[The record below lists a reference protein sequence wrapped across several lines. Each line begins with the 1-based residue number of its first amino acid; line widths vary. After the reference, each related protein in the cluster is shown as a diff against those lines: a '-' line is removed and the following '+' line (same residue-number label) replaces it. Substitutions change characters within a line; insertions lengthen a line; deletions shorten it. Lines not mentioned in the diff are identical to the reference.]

1 MRTLVTG
8 GAGYI
13 GSVITEVL
21 LERGHEV
28 TVLDNLVKG
37 YRDAVRPG
45 AQVVIGE
52 LGDRDGVLELLE
64 RRRIDAVVH
73 MAAHSMVG
81 ESMTAPLKYFGNNVA
96 DTVTLLQAMQEAQV
110 KAMVFSS
117 TAAVYGEPQ
126 RQPIGESDATIP
138 TNPYGESK
146 LAVERML
153 RWCGDA
159 YGLRSVSLRYFN
171 AAGASRH
178 CGERHDPETH
188 LIPLLLQAA
197 AGLRPGITV
206 FGDDYPTPDGTCIRD
221 YVHVLDLAEA
231 HVRALEVLGKSGPP
245 CVAYNV
251 GGSSAGH
258 SVKDVVSTVERV
270 TGKKLSITIGPRRP
284 GDPARLVASS
294 DRIRAELGFVP
305 QRQELAEIVESA
317 WRWMSSQKERTR

>member
-37 YRDAVRPG
+37 FRDAVRPG
-45 AQVVIGE
+45 AQVVEGE
-52 LGDRDGVLELLE
+52 LGDRAAVLDLLQ
-64 RRRIDAVVH
+64 RQRIEAVVH

-81 ESMTAPLKYFGNNVA
+81 ESMTAPLKYFDNNIAGTVA
-96 DTVTLLQAMQEAQV
+96 LLQAMQEAQV

-117 TAAVYGEPQ
+117 TAAVYGEPE
-126 RQPIGESDATIP
+126 RQPIRESDATIP

-251 GGSSAGH
+251 GGSSTGH

-270 TGKKLSITIGPRRP
+270 TGKKLAITIGPRRP
-284 GDPARLVASS
+284 GDPARLVASA

-317 WRWMSSQKERTR
+317 WRWMSSQKERAR

>member
-37 YRDAVRPG
+37 HRDAVRPG

-52 LGDRDGVLELLE
+52 IGDREAVLELLQ
-64 RRRIDAVVH
+64 RRRIEAVVH

-96 DTVTLLQAMQEAQV
+96 DTIALLQAMQEAQV

-117 TAAVYGEPQ
+117 TAAVYGEPE
-126 RQPIGESDATIP
+126 RQPIRESDATVP

-153 RWCGDA
+153 RWCA
-159 YGLRSVSLRYFN
+159 ESYGLRSVSLRYFN
-171 AAGASRH
+171 AAGATRF
-178 CGERHDPETH
+178 CGERHEPETH

-206 FGDDYPTPDGTCIRD
+206 FGDDYLTPDGTCVRD

-231 HVRALEVLGKSGPP
+231 HVRALEALSKSGPP

-251 GGSSAGH
+251 GGSSTGH
-258 SVKDVVSTVERV
+258 SVKEVIGTVERV
-270 TGKKLSITIGPRRP
+270 TGKKLNITIGIKRP
-284 GDPARLVASS
+284 GDPAKLVASS
-294 DRIRAELGFVP
+294 ERIRGELGFVAGH
-305 QRQELAEIVESA
+305 QDLAEIVESA
-317 WRWMSSQKERTR
+317 WRWMSSEKERSR